1 MEFLNKL
8 KNGEFGL
15 AKTYWLYGVIVAI
28 PLNIII
34 EYIGLNTIT
43 FNILFLIEIAY
54 FYFWILGCWKAASE
68 YEGSAPWPFLTK
80 LFCIITVIYAA
91 YETFGVLISL
101 LKPIADYLN

>member
-34 EYIGLNTIT
+34 EYIVLNTI
-43 FNILFLIEIAY
+43 I
-54 FYFWILGCWKAASE
+54 
-68 YEGSAPWPFLTK
+68 
-80 LFCIITVIYAA
+80 
-91 YETFGVLISL
+91 
-101 LKPIADYLN
+101 